1 MKTKAKG
8 FFITGTDTGVGKTAV
23 AAALCLALRARGL
36 DVGVMKPVATG
47 CRFRKK
53 AWSCGDSRF
62 LAKAAGS
69 RDPLSWIT
77 PCGYRHPLAPSAAAR
92 LEERPVDLGRIETA
106 FQRLRRRHGVMVVEG
121 VGGLMVPLT
130 EDALVEDL
138 ALRLGL
144 PLVVVARTALGTVNH
159 TLLTLKRAEARGLAV
174 AALVFN
180 QSQPPADPLAE
191 RTGTQEIVNRVRTPV
206 LGTLP
211 YLPGLDVEAGR
222 LGPLRREALRCLD
235 LSPLL

>member
-1 MKTKAKG
+1 
-8 FFITGTDTGVGKTAV
+8 
-23 AAALCLALRARGL
+23 
-36 DVGVMKPVATG
+36 
-47 CRFRKK
+47 
-53 AWSCGDSRF
+53 
-62 LAKAAGS
+62 
-69 RDPLSWIT
+69 
-77 PCGYRHPLAPSAAAR
+77 
-92 LEERPVDLGRIETA
+92 VDLGRIETA